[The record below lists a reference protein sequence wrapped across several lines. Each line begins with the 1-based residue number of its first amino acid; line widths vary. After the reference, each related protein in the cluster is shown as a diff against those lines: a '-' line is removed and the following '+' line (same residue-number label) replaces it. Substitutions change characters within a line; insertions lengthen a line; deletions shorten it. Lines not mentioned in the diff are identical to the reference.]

1 MNWYNTIEKEL
12 EHVKNSIKILER
24 KRGQFP
30 PGTIVGDPMYWITR
44 LQDIRDMA
52 NHNNFRILK
61 SLANE
66 LLAEVEKLQD

>member
-1 MNWYNTIEKEL
+1 
-12 EHVKNSIKILER
+12 
-24 KRGQFP
+24 
-30 PGTIVGDPMYWITR
+30 MYWITR